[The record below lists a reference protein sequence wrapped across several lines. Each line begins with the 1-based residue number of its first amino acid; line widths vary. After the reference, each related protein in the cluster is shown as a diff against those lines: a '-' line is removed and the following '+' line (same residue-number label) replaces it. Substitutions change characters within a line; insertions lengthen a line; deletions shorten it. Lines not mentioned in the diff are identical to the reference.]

1 MKTTIIALVL
11 ILSQT
16 AFAGISSNLQ
26 NGDMNVYSAQAK
38 IISVNPY
45 CPSTPGGMHCQAVGS
60 TVTILVRLKGCADRV
75 LSYFST
81 FTENHGTGE
90 LSLGVL
96 AVATK
101 QSTAA
106 RCFAAPTQT
115 ITVSIPSNDKVE
127 LKSMNF
133 NGQGDLQF

>member
-1 MKTTIIALVL
+1 MKTTIIALAL
-11 ILSQT
+11 ILTQT
-16 AFAGISSNLQ
+16 VFAGTTTNLQ
-26 NGDMNVYSAQAK
+26 NGDISVYNAQAS
-38 IISVNPY
+38 IIKVSPY

-60 TVTILVRLKGCADRV
+60 TVTILVHLKGCADRV
-75 LSYFST
+75 LSYYST
-81 FTENHGTGE
+81 FAENHGTGE
-90 LSLGVL
+90 LSLGVI